1 METKKHAIISLFS
14 VILYLHRIP
23 NRSWGIV
30 GFSPFILVKDLDQ
43 VPMLRDMIDLSLVS
57 MKCR

>member
-14 VILYLHRIP
+14 VVFYLHRVP

-30 GFSPFILVKDLDQ
+30 GFIRFIFVKDLDQ
-43 VPMLRDMIDLSLVS
+43 VTYDEGHGRSVVGE
-57 MKCR
+57 REV